1 MSRRPSLRVGIVAVA
16 SLCVITLVGAVALQ
30 APASTD
36 TVALKDGRLLAADGT
51 ATTAGAIHPVA
62 LTPDNKPQSTVATNP
77 TELQLQLA
85 HPKVFDARKLHGTVV
100 RIERPEDSSPGEV
113 DPDAPAGEDPDAAQ
127 PADPDAAQ
135 PADPDAQ
142 PADPDAQPDQDQ
154 QDQVQAPTSNAPAPA
169 PTTSFAGL
177 DFATWGAGHPPD
189 TNGDVGPTYYIQT
202 INSSIGIFN
211 KTTGVPAA
219 EFTFNAFMSQGSFGN
234 LCDTNNFGD
243 PVVLYDSFEDR
254 WFITDFAFALDN
266 AGNVTPQTV
275 YQCFAVSKTGD
286 PVNGGWNFYSILSPG
301 GLDDYPK
308 FGIWPDG
315 IYMSANMFGYTSGA
329 SFISPHVWAINK
341 AQMYAGAPTVSVVD
355 FAAPAA
361 DFTLIPGNARLQTG
375 TPPAG
380 SPEYFTST
388 WEFTNALTVYKLHV
402 DWDKISTSTFTG
414 PDTPLNATSWPN
426 AAVPNA
432 PSLAGNAL
440 DVLQIRAMVQA
451 QYMNIGGA
459 ESLWISHTVRRANAT
474 GFAAP
479 RWYQLNVTG
488 GTVAANTVQGTTWDP
503 DNANV
508 MYRFMPS
515 LAVDRMGDMA
525 MGYSTSSSTTKPA
538 IDYAGRLAGDPV
550 NTLSQGE
557 QLLIQGAGTQVGSCG
572 GTCARWGDYSGMAL
586 DPSDGCTFWITNEYY
601 AADGLDHQTR
611 IGSFSYPS
619 CTPVGNGTLSGTV
632 TDGSNPIVGA
642 TVSLGSRT
650 TTTDGSGH
658 YSFTVPA
665 GTYPTESAAM
675 NGFDPSSAS
684 SLIVPDGG
692 TLTQNFTLGASA
704 QSGCFT
710 DNSQT
715 AFQRGVGSAGCDIT
729 SSPGSVTLSNAPV
742 LDQQNT
748 AGTTTGTSFNT
759 VSWGGQT
766 FTAGVT
772 GQLTKAD
779 FTLFC
784 NACTT
789 TVNLTASVRATSA
802 GLPTGADIASTTVAG
817 STSGSAAT
825 YTATFASPPTLVAGT
840 VYALLIRPVSN
851 TTGGG
856 GYFGIR
862 SSPGTYAAGSRV
874 TTTDSGATWAAD
886 TTRDF
891 NFHTYVSVGYVA
903 SASLISS
910 LKDANP
916 DATHTATWTTLTFSA
931 TTPANTA
938 VKFQIAASNSSS
950 GPFTYVGPDTTT
962 ATFFSTSGA
971 DISQFDGFRYLR
983 YKAYLS
989 STDTAVT
996 PTLTSVALCYSNS
1009 PIINP
1014 TSLAVD
1020 PATGTYGGTTTLS
1033 ATLTSGAN
1041 PVPGQSVDFT
1051 LNGSGVGS
1059 ATTDGS
1065 GVATLSNVS
1074 LSGINAG
1081 PYPTGVSASFA
1092 GASGLAASSGSNSL
1106 TVDKATAT
1114 MAFDSPTLSQT
1125 YDGNPKSV
1133 TVTTNPASLDTVTIT
1148 YDDGSGPTTTA
1159 PSAEGS
1165 YTVAATLDNANY
1177 QATPISDTLVIN
1189 APVLQDQTI
1198 NFASLIDKTFGDAD
1212 FDVSASATSGLTV
1225 TFGAAG
1231 NCQMADA
1238 DTVHLTGAGSCTIT
1252 ASQAGNGTYNPAPD
1266 VAHSFNIAKASTTT
1280 SVTSNSPTS
1289 VYSQFITFIATVGST
1304 AGTPTGTVQFK
1315 VGGHNLGAPVAL
1327 SGGSATSPATWSL
1340 AVGSHSVTATYAAST
1355 NFASSSGAMS
1365 QTVIKANDTVTLT
1378 SSTNPAHTGTNVTF
1392 TVSLAPVAHATS
1404 GPWGKVQLFV
1414 NGHRIAATKKL
1425 FHSTVSWTFKWKLGT
1440 GTFDLTARFLGT
1452 SSFNPAVSAVLHQV
1466 INP

>member
-1 MSRRPSLRVGIVAVA
+1 MSRLPSPRVLIVAVA
-16 SLCVITLVGAVALQ
+16 SLCIVALIAVNALQ
-30 APASTD
+30 GPTSE
-36 TVALKDGRLLAADGT
+36 TVLQGDGRQRAVDNT
-51 ATTAGAIHPVA
+51 ATTTGAIHPVV
-62 LTPDNKPQSTVATNP
+62 LTPNNKPQSTVATNP
-77 TELQLQLA
+77 TELHLQLA
-85 HPKVFDARKLHGTVV
+85 HPKVFDARKLHGTVIRV
-100 RIERPEDSSPGEV
+100 ERPEDGSPGEV
-113 DPDAPAGEDPDAAQ
+113 DPAAPAGQNGDAAQ
-127 PADPDAAQ
+127 PADPN
-135 PADPDAQ
+135 
-142 PADPDAQPDQDQ
+142 AQPDQVQ
-154 QDQVQAPTSNAPAPA
+154 GQAPTSNAPAPA

-177 DFATWGAGHPPD
+177 DFFTWGAGHPPD

-211 KTTGVPAA
+211 KTTGSQVAG
-219 EFTFNAFMSQGSFGN
+219 FTFNAFMSQGTFGN

-254 WFITDFAFALDN
+254 WFISDFAFALDGS
-266 AGNVTPQTV
+266 GNVTPQTV

-286 PVNGGWNFYSILSPG
+286 PVNGGWNYYSILAPG

-315 IYMSANMFGYTSGA
+315 IYMSANMFGYA
-329 SFISPHVWAINK
+329 STAGFISPHVWAINK

-355 FAAPAA
+355 FAAPSA
-361 DFTLIPGNARLQTG
+361 DFTLIPGNARLQAG

-380 SPEYFTST
+380 TPEYFTST

-402 DWDKISTSTFTG
+402 DWDKISTSTFSG

-426 AAVPNA
+426 AQVPNA
-432 PSLAGNAL
+432 PSLGGNSL

-451 QYMNIGGA
+451 QYMNIGGT
-459 ESLWISHTVRRANAT
+459 ESIWVSHTVRRQNTT

-479 RWYQLNVTG
+479 RWYQIDVTG
-488 GTVAANTVQGTTWDP
+488 GTVAPNTLQGTTWDP
-503 DNANV
+503 DGANV

-538 IDYAGRLAGDPV
+538 IDYAGRLASDPA

-557 QLLIQGAGTQVGSCG
+557 QVLIQGTGTQVGNCG
-572 GTCARWGDYSGMAL
+572 SSACIRWGDYSGMSL
-586 DPSDGCTFWITNEYY
+586 DPDGCTFWMTNEYY
-601 AADGLDHQTR
+601 TTDGLNHQTR

-675 NGFDPSSAS
+675 AGFDPSSAS
-684 SLIVPDGG
+684 SLVVPDGG
-692 TLTQNFTLGASA
+692 PLTQDFTLSAGA

-710 DNSQT
+710 DTSQSD
-715 AFQRGVGSAGCDIT
+715 FQRGIASNCDLTASAGDVQLSDQT
-729 SSPGSVTLSNAPV
+729 SVN
-742 LDQQNT
+742 QQN
-748 AGTTTGTSFNT
+748 AT
-759 VSWGGQT
+759 VSAGVAISITTYGGQT
-766 FTAGVT
+766 FTPSVSAPLTGV
-772 GQLTKAD
+772 D
-779 FTLFC
+779 VNLFC
-784 NACTT
+784 SACTGT
-789 TVNLTASVRATSA
+789 TPNLTVSIRATSG
-802 GLPTGADIASTTVAG
+802 GLPTGADLVSGTITGFSDGGVASFKTVTFG
-817 STSGSAAT
+817 SPLALT
-825 YTATFASPPTLVAGT
+825 AGT
-840 VYALLIRPVSN
+840 QYALVVRPTAN
-851 TTGGG
+851 P
-856 GYFGIR
+856 
-862 SSPGTYAAGSRV
+862 SPGTYALTRSSTDVYAGGTRV
-874 TTTDSGATWAAD
+874 SGATSGTVWSIPLTSGSSTDAGF
-886 TTRDF
+886 RIYM
-891 NFHTYVSVGYVA
+891 HTGFPTSGSFV
-903 SASLISS
+903 SS

-916 DATHTATWTTLTFSA
+916 DASHTATWTTLSFSA
-931 TTPANTA
+931 TTPANTG
-938 VKFQIAASNSSS
+938 VQFQIAASNSSS

-962 ATFFSTSGA
+962 ATFFTTSGA
-971 DISQFDGFRYLR
+971 DLSQFDGFRYLR

-989 STDTAVT
+989 STDSAVT
-996 PTLTSVALCYSNS
+996 PTLSSVALCFSNT
-1009 PIINP
+1009 PITNP

-1020 PATGTYGGTTTLS
+1020 PATGTYGGTTNLS

-1041 PVPGQSVDFT
+1041 PVPGQSVSFT
-1051 LNGSGVGS
+1051 LNGTGVGS

-1065 GVATLSNVS
+1065 GIATINDVS
-1074 LSGINAG
+1074 LSGIDSG
-1081 PYPTGVSASFA
+1081 SYPTGVSASFA
-1092 GASGLAASSGSNSL
+1092 GGTGLQSSSGSNSL

-1114 MAFDSPTLSQT
+1114 LTFDAGSLSQT
-1125 YDGNPKSV
+1125 FDGNPKSV
-1133 TVTTNPASLDTVTIT
+1133 TVTTSPTSLDTVTIT

-1159 PSAEGS
+1159 PSAQGS
-1165 YTVAATLDNANY
+1165 YAVAASLDNTNY
-1177 QATPISDTLVIN
+1177 QATPINDTLVIN
-1189 APVLQDQTI
+1189 APAPQDQTI
-1198 NFASLIDKTFGDAD
+1198 NFAALPDKTFGDAD

-1225 TFGAAG
+1225 TFGASG

-1252 ASQAGNGTYNPAPD
+1252 ASQAGDGTYNPAPD

-1280 SVTSNSPTS
+1280 SVTSNSTTS
-1289 VYSQFITFIATVGST
+1289 VYSQFITFTATVGST
-1304 AGTPTGTVQFK
+1304 AGTPTGSVQFK

-1327 SGGSATSPATWSL
+1327 SGGSATSPSTWSL

-1365 QTVIKANDTVTLT
+1365 QTVIKANDTVTVT
-1378 SSTNPAHTGTNVTF
+1378 SSTNPAHKGTNVTF
-1392 TVSLAPVAHATS
+1392 TVNLAPVAHATA

-1425 FHSTVSWTFKWKLGT
+1425 VHSTVSWTFKWKLGT
-1440 GTFDLTARFLGT
+1440 GTFDVTARFLGT
-1452 SSFNPAVSAVLHQV
+1452 PSFNAAVSAVLDQV
-1466 INP
+1466 ITN